1 LQDRSKEQK
10 ALIENFKDC
19 QPLLTAIGDETRQLI
34 IVAIIESGCYPGIRV
49 GDITKKVNLSRPAV
63 SHHIKILMDAKIVN
77 VNKQGTMNFYYLDP
91 GKSRLLD
98 LKTLVEHIERLM
110 NVQCK

>member
-1 LQDRSKEQK
+1 MHEMSNEQK

-34 IVAIIESGCYPGIRV
+34 IVAIMESGCYPGIRV
-49 GDITKKVNLSRPAV
+49 GEITKKVNLSRPAV

-77 VNKQGTMNFYYLDP
+77 VHKQGTMNFYYLDP
-91 GKSRLLD
+91 EKSRLLD
-98 LKTLVEHIERLM
+98 LKILVEHIEHLM
-110 NVQCK
+110 EQCN